1 MYQQLNGKRP
11 APALIATGQ
20 GAQADTKRIR
30 KAIQRRTIDFNALVI
45 RQIMVNY
52 YSLIE
57 KHRGKLKK
65 NPIIQPDP
73 NFIYNVLFII
83 K

>member
-20 GAQADTKRIR
+20 GAQGDTKKIR

-45 RQIMVNY
+45 RQISVFLLRSY
-52 YSLIE
+52 Q
-57 KHRGKLKK
+57 KQRGKLKG
-65 NPIIQPDP
+65 NPVIQPDP
-73 NFIYNVLFII
+73 NFIYNVCFVT
-83 K
+83 